1 VHADTRVMEGRSAR
15 RVDWGIRLAGA
26 MLVYGLVFVL
36 WCGFHWGGTSARTVV
51 VDLAFTP
58 VNLLAAILAWR
69 AAHRL
74 AGDPRRRAWLLIAA
88 AFGVWWLGDL
98 NWAVSDLIRHTT
110 PFPSWSDVCYLGFY
124 PLLMAGLL
132 AYPAA
137 ALRPRERLKFSL
149 DVAMVVIAGAMLVW
163 FVAIGPTTR
172 APHDS
177 VLALAVT
184 VAYPVG
190 DMVVILAMVMVML
203 RGTRRDDRT
212 VLAIVLGA
220 ICLFVAA
227 DLGYARLS
235 LNVGYQAGSWPDA
248 CWMVAQCLMVVAA
261 AVQGQRARIGRLT
274 QGEHHPASRRVSR
287 LPYVAMVIG
296 VGLVAEVA
304 IQDAHYPLNGL
315 IVGLV
320 LLIAVVMVR
329 QLQADAELRSTVSL
343 LSATLD
349 STADGVLVVN
359 ANGNITQFN
368 SRFTQMWQVPKGIL
382 AGSDDAAAADFVLD
396 QLSRPDTFVTKVE
409 DLHGQ
414 ADAITNDTLEF
425 KDGRVFERH
434 SRPQRVNGT
443 IVGRVWSFRDVTDR
457 ARLVEQLAHQ
467 AFHDDLTGLAN
478 RALLRDRLE
487 HALARSRR
495 SAATVAV
502 LFCDLDR
509 FKMTNDTLGHNSGD
523 LLLVEVAARFAGS
536 VRDGDTIAR
545 LGGDEFAVVLDET
558 TSSDAAIMAQRLL
571 DSVREPFVINSRE
584 VFVRASIGIADTG
597 ADALDADELLR
608 RADIAMYAAKERGR
622 DRFEAFEPAM
632 QTELAAHHELY
643 GDLRHALQDH
653 ELVPYYQPLIN
664 LETRTVESFEA
675 LLRWNHPTRGLVGPD
690 EFIPIA
696 EESGLIVEIGRSVLN
711 EACRQV
717 MRWRTTLPGADALGI
732 GVNVSSHQLY
742 DYQFVTDV
750 EDALRT
756 SGLPPT
762 GLILELTESAL
773 LADTVHIH
781 ERLEAL
787 KRLGVQ
793 LAIDDF
799 GTGYSSLSY
808 LRTFP
813 VDFLK
818 IDRSFVSQLNQ
829 HDADQGR
836 AMVRSIISIGHDLNL
851 GVIAEGIE
859 ETAQLDELRDAGC
872 DTGQGYLFAR
882 AVPAEQVPA
891 LLDQYSRDLRIEPFD
906 TATTA
911 ATR

>member
-1 VHADTRVMEGRSAR
+1 MEGRAAR
-15 RVDWGIRLAGA
+15 RVDWGIRVAGA
-26 MLVYGLVFVL
+26 MVAYGLVFVL
-36 WCGFHWGGTSARTVV
+36 WCAFHWGGTSARTVV

-69 AAHRL
+69 AARRL
-74 AGDPRRRAWLLIAA
+74 AGDPRQRAWLFIAA
-88 AFGVWWLGDL
+88 AFGLWWLGDL

-137 ALRPRERLKFSL
+137 ALRRGERLKFSL
-149 DVAMVVIAGAMLVW
+149 DVATVVVAGAMLVW

-177 VLALAVT
+177 VLSLAVT
-184 VAYPVG
+184 LAYPVG

-212 VLAIVLGA
+212 VLGIVLGA

-261 AVQGQRARIGRLT
+261 AVQCQRARLVRHPQSEQHAASGRI
-274 QGEHHPASRRVSR
+274 SR
-287 LPYVAMVIG
+287 LPYVAMIIG
-296 VGLVAEVA
+296 VGLVATVA
-304 IQDAHYPLNGL
+304 IQDAHYPLDGLVMGLVVL
-315 IVGLV
+315 IV
-320 LLIAVVMVR
+320 VVMVR

-349 STADGVLVVN
+349 STAEGVLVVD
-359 ANGNITQFN
+359 AAGNITQFN
-368 SRFTQMWQVPKGIL
+368 RRFTQMWRVPEGIL
-382 AGSDDAAAADFVLD
+382 SGSDAAAPADFVLD
-396 QLSRPDTFVTKVE
+396 QLSRPDAFVTKVD
-409 DLHGQ
+409 DLDGQ
-414 ADAITNDTLEF
+414 ADAITDDTLEF

-457 ARLVEQLAHQ
+457 ARLLEQLAHQ

-509 FKMTNDTLGHNSGD
+509 FKMTNDTLGHDCGD
-523 LLLVEVAARFAGS
+523 LLLVEVAARFARS

-558 TSSDAAIMAQRLL
+558 TSEDAATMAQRLL
-571 DSVREPFVINSRE
+571 DAVREPFVINSRE

-597 ADALDADELLR
+597 ADAPDADDLLR

-622 DRFEAFEPAM
+622 DRFETFQPTM

-643 GDLRHALQDH
+643 GDLRHALQDG

-664 LETRTVESFEA
+664 LKTHAIESFEA
-675 LLRWNHPTRGLVGPD
+675 LLRWNHPTRGIVGPD

-696 EESGLIVEIGRSVLN
+696 EESGLIVDIGRSVLN

-717 MRWRTTLPGADALGI
+717 VQWRTTLPGADTLSI

-742 DYQFVTDV
+742 DHQFVTDV
-750 EDALRT
+750 EEALRT

-762 GLILELTESAL
+762 SLILELTESAL
-773 LADTVHIH
+773 LADTAHIH
-781 ERLEAL
+781 ERLDAL

-818 IDRSFVSQLNQ
+818 IDRSFVNQ
-829 HDADQGR
+829 INQPGSEQGR
-836 AMVRSIISIGHDLNL
+836 AMVRSIISIGHDLKL

-859 ETAQLDELRDAGC
+859 ETGQLDELRDAGC
-872 DTGQGYLFAR
+872 DTGQGWLFAR
-882 AVPAEQVPA
+882 AVPADQIPA
-891 LLDQYSRDLRIEPFD
+891 LVDRHCRHGRFD
-906 TATTA
+906 SFDAATTA
-911 ATR
+911 AIR

>member
-1 VHADTRVMEGRSAR
+1 VAR
-15 RVDWGIRLAGA
+15 RVDWGVGVAGA
-26 MLVYGLVFVL
+26 MVVYGLVFVL
-36 WCGFHWGGTSARTVV
+36 WCGFHWGGASARTVV
-51 VDLAFTP
+51 VDVAFTP

-69 AAHRL
+69 AARRL

-88 AFGVWWLGDL
+88 AFGLWWLGDL
-98 NWAVSDLIRHTT
+98 NWAVSDLVRHTT

-137 ALRPRERLKFSL
+137 ALRRGERLKFSL
-149 DVAMVVIAGAMLVW
+149 DVSTVVIAGAMLVW

-177 VLALAVT
+177 ALSLAVT
-184 VAYPVG
+184 LAYPVG
-190 DMVVILAMVMVML
+190 DMVVIFAMVMVML
-203 RGTRRDDRT
+203 RGTRRDDQT
-212 VLAIVLGA
+212 VLGIVLVA

-227 DLGYARLS
+227 DLAYARLS

-248 CWMVAQCLMVVAA
+248 CWMLAQCLMVVAA
-261 AVQGQRARIGRLT
+261 AVQGQRARIARPTESEPHAASGRI
-274 QGEHHPASRRVSR
+274 SR
-287 LPYVAMVIG
+287 LPYAAMTIG
-296 VGLVAEVA
+296 VGLVAVVA

-315 IVGLV
+315 IIGTVV
-320 LLIAVVMVR
+320 LIAVVMVR
-329 QLQADAELRSTVSL
+329 QLQADAALRSTVSL

-349 STADGVLVVN
+349 STADGVLVVD
-359 ANGNITQFN
+359 AGGNITQFN
-368 SRFTQMWQVPKGIL
+368 ARFTQMWRVPEGLL
-382 AGSDDAAAADFVLD
+382 AGSDDAAAAAFVLD
-396 QLSRPDTFVTKVE
+396 QLSRPDTFVTNVE

-414 ADAITNDTLEF
+414 PDAVTDDTLEF

-443 IVGRVWSFRDVTDR
+443 IVGRVCSFRDVTDR

-523 LLLVEVAARFAGS
+523 LLLIEVAARFERAI
-536 VRDGDTIAR
+536 REGDTIAR

-558 TSSDAAIMAQRLL
+558 TSEDAAIMAQRLL
-571 DSVREPFVINSRE
+571 DAVRAPFVISSRE
-584 VFVRASIGIADTG
+584 VFVRASIGIADTC

-608 RADIAMYAAKERGR
+608 RADIAMYAAKEHGR
-622 DRFEAFEPAM
+622 DRFEAFAPTM
-632 QTELAAHHELY
+632 QTALAAHHELY
-643 GDLRHALQDH
+643 GDLRHALQEN
-653 ELVPYYQPLIN
+653 ELVLHYQPLIN
-664 LETRTVESFEA
+664 LNTHSVESFEA
-675 LLRWNHPTRGLVGPD
+675 LIRWNHPTRGLVCPD

-696 EESGLIVEIGRSVLN
+696 EESGLIIDIGRSVLN
-711 EACRQV
+711 QACSQA
-717 MRWRTTLPGADALGI
+717 MQWRNTLPGADALGI

-750 EDALRT
+750 EHALRAT
-756 SGLPPT
+756 GLPPT
-762 GLILELTESAL
+762 SLILELTESAL
-773 LADTVHIH
+773 LADTAHIH
-781 ERLEAL
+781 ERLDAL
-787 KRLGVQ
+787 KHLGVQ

-818 IDRSFVSQLNQ
+818 IDRSFVNQLNQ
-829 HDADQGR
+829 HGADQGR
-836 AMVRSIISIGHDLNL
+836 IMIRSIISIGHDLNL

-859 ETAQLDELRDAGC
+859 RPAQLDELREAGC

-882 AVPAEQVPA
+882 AVPAEQVPS
-891 LLDQYSRDLRIEPFD
+891 LLSQHCRHLRVASFD
-906 TATTA
+906 ASTA
-911 ATR
+911 AGTHRI